1 MAAAVTA
8 CRSSERGPIVS
19 VRGCSAAVAL
29 TVAALAVGGCS
40 NQRQAAD
47 KPASGYTPGVLTK
60 DFAGTSVHVMMPPW
74 AKLPDSVLT
83 GFTEQTGIK
92 VEWETLDY
100 DQLHDKIVA
109 MQAAN
114 TAPADVLEM
123 DSGWVGQF
131 GAAGW
136 DTDLRGYLSPATI
149 GDAVGTKAFSYQ
161 GQQVGVAY
169 SLDFRGSAFNMTLL
183 RKAGVTKVPESYA
196 DVIAAAKAVKSAGL
210 AKYPVGF
217 PLVISDGSAAAWYS
231 LLRSSGG
238 QILDADRKPAL
249 TNGSAAVDSLQF
261 LRTLHDE
268 GLLDPGSVQLDDG
281 KVDSAFAAGQSAIV
295 LAESPGA
302 LTTYASPKDS
312 RISKDEVVFAH
323 TPGANGADGASLG
336 VQEALSIPKAS
347 KHKEA
352 AAMLI
357 TWWLQAGHQAA
368 AYTNPDGGGGYIP
381 ANKAA
386 LEDVDRQGKLM
397 GGKQIIALL
406 QTIEPVIVNGPPTW
420 YAKFNREAASM
431 VQNVAVGRTEPKQ
444 GVDDLQAQVDRLGK

>member
-1 MAAAVTA
+1 VDPKGWTTVIALTAAATLTL
-8 CRSSERGPIVS
+8 S
-19 VRGCSAAVAL
+19 GCS
-29 TVAALAVGGCS
+29 T
-40 NQRQAAD
+40 QQAAGE
-47 KPASGYTPGVLTK
+47 KPATSYTPGVLSK

-92 VEWETLDY
+92 IQWETLEY

-109 MQAAN
+109 MQAAG

-136 DTDLRGYLSPATI
+136 DTDLGSYLSTETVR
-149 GDAVGTKAFSYQ
+149 DAVGAKAFTYQ
-161 GQQVGVAY
+161 GQQIGVPY
-169 SLDFRGSAFNMTLL
+169 SLDFRGSAFNMTML
-183 RKAGVTKVPESYA
+183 RKAGITKVPTTYDE
-196 DVIAAAKAVKSAGL
+196 VVAAAQAVKDKGL
-210 AKYPVGF
+210 ARYPVGF

-238 QILDADRKPAL
+238 EILDGDRKPAL
-249 TNGSAAVDSLQF
+249 TNTSAGLDSLEF
-261 LRTLHDE
+261 LRTLHKD

-323 TPGANGADGASLG
+323 TPGAHGTDGPSLG

-352 AAMLI
+352 AAMFI
-357 TWWLQAGHQAA
+357 TWWLQSRNQAA

-381 ANKAA
+381 ANRAA
-386 LEDVDRQGKLM
+386 LEDVVRQNKLM
-397 GGKQIIALL
+397 GGQQIIQLL
-406 QTIEPVIVNGPPTW
+406 DSIEPVIVNGPPTW

-431 VQNVAVGRTEPKQ
+431 VQNVAVGNIDAKKGIE
-444 GVDDLQAQVDRLGK
+444 DLQALIDRLAK